1 MRQEVIDCIRANRII
16 AIIRGFEP
24 DICLKLAQAYYEGGI
39 RMIEVTFPQ
48 AKPEDQ
54 PKTAAAIKAI
64 SDHFAGKVM
73 VGAGTVLTS
82 AQLHMAKDA
91 SARYMVAPGV
101 NPALIQEARS
111 LDMVVIPGALT
122 PTEVETAYGAGA
134 DFIKVFPAGTMGVK
148 YVKDLRAPLAHI
160 PLLAV
165 GGITPDN
172 VGDFMRVGCLG
183 AGVSGSLTNREFIA
197 AGAWDKITAV
207 AKALIENSRV

>member
-91 SARYMVAPGV
+91 GARYMVAPGV